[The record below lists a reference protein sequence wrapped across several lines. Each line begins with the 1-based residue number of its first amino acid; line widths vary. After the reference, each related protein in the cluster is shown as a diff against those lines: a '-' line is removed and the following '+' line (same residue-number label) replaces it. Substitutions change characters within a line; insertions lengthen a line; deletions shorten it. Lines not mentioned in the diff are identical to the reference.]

1 MTTEKSNALQLI
13 QSELKAP
20 KSQYNSFG
28 KYHYR
33 KCEDILE
40 AVKPLLIKHSCE
52 LYITDEVI
60 EIGTVVVITA
70 CAVFTDK
77 DGRQTVSKA
86 HAGVELQKKG
96 MDVAQTF
103 GASSS
108 YARKCALNGLFLID
122 DTQDYDSDEHRNQVQ
137 GNSAQQNNLQ
147 QRQNTQQ
154 QRNQNQ
160 QAQQK
165 ANVPTHASQL
175 SIEDQKTACISSLDK
190 IDKAASKAQVDKIY
204 AFWNG
209 VPNHSETIG
218 KACQAKVD
226 REGWTNQGANQP

>member
-40 AVKPLLIKHSCE
+40 AVKPLLAKHSCE

-77 DGRQTVSKA
+77 DGKQTVSRA

-108 YARKCALNGLFLID
+108 YARKYALNGLFLID

-137 GNSAQQNNLQ
+137 GNAGQQNNQ
-147 QRQNTQQ
+147 QKKQNNQQ
-154 QRNQNQ
+154 QHNQNQ
-160 QAQQK
+160 QAQQP
-165 ANVPTHASQL
+165 ASVLIHASQL
-175 SIEDQKTACISSLDK
+175 SQDDQKTACISSLAK
-190 IDKAASKAQVDKIY
+190 IDKATSKAQLNKIY
-204 AFWNG
+204 AFWSG
-209 VPNHSETIG
+209 VPNHQETIE
-218 KACQAKVD
+218 KACQAKAD
-226 REGWTNQGANQP
+226 REGWTDQGANQS

>member
-1 MTTEKSNALQLI
+1 
-13 QSELKAP
+13 
-20 KSQYNSFG
+20 
-28 KYHYR
+28 
-33 KCEDILE
+33 ILE

-77 DGRQTVSKA
+77 DGKQTVSKA

-108 YARKCALNGLFLID
+108 YARKYALNGLFLID

-137 GNSAQQNNLQ
+137 GNAGQQNNQ
-147 QRQNTQQ
+147 QRQNNQQ
-154 QRNQNQ
+154 QRQNNQ
-160 QAQQK
+160 QQPAQQQN
-165 ANVPTHASQL
+165 NVPTHASQL
-175 SIEDQKTACISSLDK
+175 SVEAQKTACISSLDK
-190 IDKAASKAQVDKIY
+190 IDKATS
-204 AFWNG
+204 
-209 VPNHSETIG
+209 
-218 KACQAKVD
+218 
-226 REGWTNQGANQP
+226 

>member
-28 KYHYR
+28 KYNYR

-40 AVKPLLIKHSCE
+40 AVKPLLAKHSCE

-77 DGRQTVSKA
+77 DGKQTVSKA

-108 YARKCALNGLFLID
+108 YARKYALNGLFLID

-137 GNSAQQNNLQ
+137 GNAGQQNNQ

-154 QRNQNQ
+154 QP
-160 QAQQK
+160 AQQHN
-165 ANVPTHASQL
+165 NVPTHASQL
-175 SIEDQKTACISSLDK
+175 SPDDQKTACISSLAK
-190 IDKAASKAQVDKIY
+190 IDKATSKAQVDKIY
-204 AFWNG
+204 AFWSG
-209 VPNHSETIG
+209 VPNHQETIG
-218 KACQAKVD
+218 KACQAKAD
-226 REGWTNQGANQP
+226 RESWTDQGGNQS

>member
-40 AVKPLLIKHSCE
+40 AVKPLLAKHSCE

-108 YARKCALNGLFLID
+108 YARKYALNGLFLID

-137 GNSAQQNNLQ
+137 GNANKQSNQ

-154 QRNQNQ
+154 QRNQSQ
-160 QAQQK
+160 QAQQQS
-165 ANVPTHASQL
+165 NVPTHASQL
-175 SIEDQKTACISSLDK
+175 SPDDQKTACISSLAK
-190 IDKAASKAQVDKIY
+190 IDKATTKAQVGKIY
-204 AFWNG
+204 AFWSG
-209 VPNHSETIG
+209 VPNHQETIE
-218 KACQAKVD
+218 KACKAKVD
-226 REGWTNQGANQP
+226 REGWTDQGANQS

>member
-40 AVKPLLIKHSCE
+40 AVKPLLSKHSCE

-77 DGRQTVSKA
+77 DGKQTVSKA

-108 YARKCALNGLFLID
+108 YARKYALNGLFLID

-137 GNSAQQNNLQ
+137 GNASQQNNQ
-147 QRQNTQQ
+147 QKKQNNPQL
-154 QRNQNQ
+154 NQNQ

-175 SIEDQKTACISSLDK
+175 SPDEQKTACISSLDK
-190 IDKAASKAQVDKIY
+190 IDKATTKAQVDKVY

-209 VPNHSETIG
+209 VPNHQETIG

-226 REGWTNQGANQP
+226 REGWTNQGGNQP